1 MPYKW
6 YSELPL
12 SSGGGVLSLLLKYSL
27 NASLGQMK
35 DESNGQDVAAGKLQ
49 SLDKIIVIS

>member
-1 MPYKW
+1 M
-6 YSELPL
+6 
-12 SSGGGVLSLLLKYSL
+12 SLLLKYSL

-49 SLDKIIVIS
+49 SLDKIIVRS